1 MTPRQRLTMRADAL
15 AVRLAGTGHDD
26 LAGAA
31 RDPPDKPVVPA
42 SDDRR
47 PPSRHRL
54 PDPSNP
60 T

>member
-1 MTPRQRLTMRADAL
+1 MTPRQRLNAHADAL
-15 AVRLAGTGHDD
+15 AARLAGTGRDD

-31 RDPPDKPVVPA
+31 RDPPGPAAAPVP
-42 SDDRR
+42 DDRR

>member
-1 MTPRQRLTMRADAL
+1 MTPRQRLNAHADAL
-15 AVRLAGTGHDD
+15 AARLAGTGRDD

-47 PPSRHRL
+47 PPARHCL